1 MILFCPFLGISCY
14 FKVQNANSYVFFRF
28 SVKIFLYCKLNTF
41 HNWRPPS
48 RLRFRKRRKVPEK
61 EFFLTTVFPNLE
73 TKNIKTGGN
82 NHSKTGL
89 SADDF
94 QKIGF

>member
-1 MILFCPFLGISCY
+1 
-14 FKVQNANSYVFFRF
+14 
-28 SVKIFLYCKLNTF
+28 
-41 HNWRPPS
+41 
-48 RLRFRKRRKVPEK
+48 VPEK
-61 EFFLTTVFPNLE
+61 EFFLTTGFPNLE
-73 TKNIKTGGN
+73 TRNIKTGGN